1 MPKVSVLT
9 PIYNTNPEFLKECI
23 ESILNQTFKDFEF
36 LILNDSPDNIE
47 IEKVV
52 KSYNDKR
59 IKYIKNEKNLGI
71 SASRNKLLNLAQGEY
86 LAIFDHDDISMPDR
100 LEKQVA
106 YLNDNS
112 DIGVVGCNTLWFPQ
126 NTVMKYK
133 TNNNDIK
140 QSLLQGCAIPHS
152 GAMIRKSI
160 MIDNNIKWEAEYS
173 PAEDYM
179 LWIRLL
185 DKTMFHNISEILL
198 KYRFTED
205 NTSHKQNE
213 RMKDKDFLI
222 KCIIHKEY
230 GFLNTNKI
238 SKTWVYLFSII
249 PIIKIKVYPDSYKLY
264 LFGLIPL
271 FINRKKEI

>member
-9 PIYNTNPEFLKECI
+9 PIYNTKPEYLKECI

-52 KSYNDKR
+52 KSYDDKR

-71 SASRNKLLNLAQGEY
+71 SESRNKLLSLAQGEY